1 MQNEYLERAEEA
13 ERLAKYARNEAE
25 RADFLKIAEIWR
37 NLATEK
43 PLSPDQRAKQRRDE
57 REPK

>member
-13 ERLAKYARNEAE
+13 ERLAKFARNASE

-37 NLATEK
+37 SLATQK
-43 PLSPDQRAKQRRDE
+43 PLLQVEQARQRRSE
-57 REPK
+57 RNPK